1 MSEER
6 SLQRFCQ
13 EICDQVS
20 GWTVGNFYDV
30 SANEV
35 MCPEVANADVS
46 CHFLVGLTIID
57 EFDGNHI
64 ILIYTHRNVRACN
77 LGQRAG
83 NLRKYL
89 VGDLS
94 PQRQVQLG
102 RRR

>member
-35 MCPEVANADVS
+35 VCPKVANVNVS
-46 CHFLVGLTIID
+46 CQFRVGSTIID
-57 EFDGNHI
+57 EFDGTHI
-64 ILIYTHRNVRACN
+64 ILIYTHRNVRVA
-77 LGQRAG
+77 LAG
-83 NLRKYL
+83 EQKI
-89 VGDLS
+89 
-94 PQRQVQLG
+94 
-102 RRR
+102 